1 MRSRRWLSVIGMLT
15 SLSMVLTACGG
26 NDQPAAVPSP
36 TTAVVAPTT
45 AATTEAPTTIAPT
58 EVLATAT
65 SGSSVDT
72 TGATAGV
79 FRYRLSAEPENLD
92 PQAMSF
98 VDEIGTGELV
108 FEGLMGLNEKLEV
121 VPAAAKKM
129 DVSADGLTYTL
140 TLNDGLKYSDGT
152 PLTAKN
158 FEYAWKRLFD
168 PRVPNKQYSFVAYV
182 IAGAEEA
189 DSTKADDAAAVQA
202 ALDKVGVKATND
214 TTIVFTLKNKAAYFP
229 YILALWTG
237 WPSREDMV
245 TAGGDGWTTDKTG
258 KYYVGNGPFILKSYN
273 AGQMKFVPNPYYR
286 KGQVKIK
293 ELDSV
298 VIPEAQVAYQAYKK
312 GELEALT
319 ITAEDFAGA
328 KADPAIAP
336 QLNEIAGS
344 CNFYVG
350 FNVNKA
356 PFDNVKVR
364 QAFAQALDRDDY
376 QKNIE
381 KGLGKAALS
390 FIPPDRPGYAPDIQ
404 TYPFNVAAAKQ
415 SLADAGFPNGQG
427 LPPIKV
433 TYSAR
438 ETTKTRMEWVQNQI
452 KINLGI
458 TMELDPVDPKAYT
471 ALVKEP
477 ATTPQ
482 VFYLGW
488 CQDYP
493 DPQDWLTLVFHSSS
507 TVTHIG
513 WKNADFDKLTE
524 QADIE
529 QDPVKRL
536 DLYHQA
542 QEILVKDAPAVF
554 LYWDTNPWLVKPY
567 VKGVTGHMTPQDH
580 DLPGILNV
588 ENIEVA
594 P

>member
-15 SLSMVLTACGG
+15 SISMVLTSCGG
-26 NDQPAAVPSP
+26 SEQPAAQPSP
-36 TTAVVAPTT
+36 TTASVAPTT
-45 AATTEAPTTIAPT
+45 AVGEPTVIAPT

-65 SGSSVDT
+65 IGSGPVNT

-121 VPAAAKKM
+121 IPAAAKKM
-129 DVSADGLTYTL
+129 DVSTDGLKYTL
-140 TLNDGLKYSDGT
+140 TLNDNLKYSDGT

-168 PRVPNKQYSFVAYV
+168 PRVPNKQYSFVAYD

-189 DSTKADDAAAVQA
+189 DATKADDAAAVQA
-202 ALDKVGVKATND
+202 ALDKVGVKATSD
-214 TTIVFTLKNKAAYFP
+214 SVIEFTLKQKAAYFP
-229 YILALWTG
+229 YILTLWTG
-237 WPSREDMV
+237 WPSREDLV

-258 KYYVGNGPFILKSYN
+258 KYYVGNGPFILKEYN
-273 AGQMKFVPNPYYR
+273 AGQMMFVPNPNYR

-293 ELDSV
+293 ELRSV

-312 GELEALT
+312 GELEALVVT
-319 ITAEDFAGA
+319 PEDYATA
-328 KADPAIAP
+328 KADP
-336 QLNEIAGS
+336 EISSQVNDVAGS

-364 QAFAQALDRDDY
+364 QAFAQAMDRDDY

-381 KGLGKAALS
+381 KGLGSAALS
-390 FIPPDRPGYAPDIQ
+390 FIPPDRPGYAPDIK
-404 TYPFNVAAAKQ
+404 TWPFNVEAAKKT
-415 SLADAGFPNGQG
+415 LADAGFPNGQG

-433 TYSAR
+433 TYAAR

-452 KINLGI
+452 KNNLGI
-458 TMELDPVDPKAYT
+458 TMQLDPVDPKAYT

-513 WKNADFDKLTE
+513 WKNEQFDTLTR
-524 QADIE
+524 QADTE

-542 QEILVKDAPAVF
+542 HEILVQDAPAVF
-554 LYWDTNPWLVKPY
+554 LYWDANPWVIKPY
-567 VKGVTGHMTPQDH
+567 VKGVTGHVTPQDH